1 MSHLLPPSWSS
12 GAQNPVWMGGR
23 TRWPGLAFPP
33 LLVTHCAWEAGT
45 PSLTTKE
52 RQVKSALCL
61 PHSGRAKPVPASLS
75 PGLRRAAPLTL
86 PPRPPGKIASSR
98 TGTKVSSAWR
108 PGPWSQPGPPPV
120 TRSPSS
126 REHQPR
132 ASYKGGHACRLYNL
146 ISAEYLQ
153 KEMPGGGRCPP
164 PPIPWLAL
172 RFRGRRGEQAARPV
186 FRASP

>member
-1 MSHLLPPSWSS
+1 M
-12 GAQNPVWMGGR
+12 A
-23 TRWPGLAFPP
+23 WPGVPTPP
-33 LLVTHCAWEAGT
+33 GH
-45 PSLTTKE
+45 
-52 RQVKSALCL
+52 ALCVGSRDAL
-61 PHSGRAKPVPASLS
+61 PHHEGTSGQVCTLP
-75 PGLRRAAPLTL
+75 APLRQGQAR
-86 PPRPPGKIASSR
+86 PRLTFPWSPEGSTPHSSSQAPGKIASSR